1 MYACAELFCVLTNV
15 SNKFVFRRFP
25 QRSRP
30 LSLLPLAWAPGR
42 RFYVWAT
49 RETYQDRRWF
59 NSRTK
64 NKLETRR
71 NAQMKGSDSII
82 RFSTWFLHEK
92 QHTCPIP
99 AALSRSLRF
108 HCKVV
113 SLLTFSVHRTQVKNA
128 RRKIPSLWPKSCEL
142 LNFSRLHVV
151 MKSYLKGLKPSK
163 QKIIG
168 WVAKEVS
175 QPEHYTEFGAGSGDQ
190 ADQVAGGFPNLPQP
204 TFFYFR
210 CFFVFLCVWYFL
222 MLFL

>member
-30 LSLLPLAWAPGR
+30 LSHLPLAWAPGR

-128 RRKIPSLWPKSCEL
+128 RRKIPSVTKILRVVKL
-142 LNFSRLHVV
+142 LKAACCDEILFERLKAFKTEDHWLSSKGSESAGTLYRVWSRIRW
-151 MKSYLKGLKPSK
+151 SSR
-163 QKIIG
+163 
-168 WVAKEVS
+168 S
-175 QPEHYTEFGAGSGDQ
+175 GS
-190 ADQVAGGFPNLPQP
+190 GGFPQP
-204 TFFYFR
+204 SPTYI
-210 CFFVFLCVWYFL
+210 FLF
-222 MLFL
+222 